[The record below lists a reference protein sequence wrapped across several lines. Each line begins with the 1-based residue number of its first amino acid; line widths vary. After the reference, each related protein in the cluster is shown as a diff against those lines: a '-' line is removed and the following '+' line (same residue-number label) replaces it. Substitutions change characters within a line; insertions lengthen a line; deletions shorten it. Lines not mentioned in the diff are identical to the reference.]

1 MGRRALFVLPG
12 KPRSRYPRERLTL
25 RTLAMVADAR
35 VQHKRLVVTRRDF
48 VSVHLSRL
56 QVASTFY
63 LQFGARVKVPAPY
76 ANENR
81 YFQSAII
88 IASVR
93 DKSATNE
100 TNIHRFSP
108 EWRYASPRSPD

>member
-1 MGRRALFVLPG
+1 
-12 KPRSRYPRERLTL
+12 
-25 RTLAMVADAR
+25 MVANVR

-76 ANENR
+76 ANEKPVLSICND
-81 YFQSAII
+81 YHMSIH
-88 IASVR
+88 
-93 DKSATNE
+93 DKSATDE
-100 TNIHRFSP
+100 TNIHRFST
-108 EWRYASPRSPD
+108 ESARVTRYLD

>member
-1 MGRRALFVLPG
+1 MITRRALFVAREG
-12 KPRSRYPRERLTL
+12 GEKAWYPRDHERLTL

-35 VQHKRLVVTRRDF
+35 VQHKRLVVTRRDL

-76 ANENR
+76 ADENR
-81 YFQSAII
+81 YFQSVII
-88 IASVR
+88 ITSVR

-100 TNIHRFSP
+100 TNIHRFMA
-108 EWRYASPRSPD
+108 E